1 MAVICLMYLN
11 HKGKN
16 SRKGVAIV
24 VDPAKVEVF
33 IAKGWAQDSAAA
45 VSEIQVEAKELKP
58 KRQTKEFKVD
68 IQTKS
73 DEADQD

>member
-1 MAVICLMYLN
+1 MALICLMDLN

-16 SRKGVAIV
+16 YKKGDAIV

-33 IAKGWAQDSAAA
+33 IAKGWAADQSL
-45 VSEIQVEAKELKP
+45 VNEIEVEAKELKP

-68 IQTKS
+68 VQTKS

>member
-1 MAVICLMYLN
+1 MDLN

-16 SRKGVAIV
+16 YKKGDAIV

-45 VSEIQVEAKELKP
+45 VNEIEVEAKELKP

>member
-1 MAVICLMYLN
+1 MDIN
-11 HKGKN
+11 QKGRNYK
-16 SRKGVAIV
+16 KGESIV
-24 VDPAKVEVF
+24 VDVEKVEVF

-45 VSEIQVEAKELKP
+45 VNEIQVEAKELKP

>member
-1 MAVICLMYLN
+1 MALICLMDIN
-11 HKGKN
+11 QKGRNYK
-16 SRKGVAIV
+16 KGESIV
-24 VDPAKVEVF
+24 VDVEKVEVF
-33 IAKGWAQDSAAA
+33 IAKGWAQDSAPA
-45 VSEIQVEAKELKP
+45 VNEIQVEAKELKP